1 MEVAGLQV
9 VPLPPSFPLQIHRSA
24 LASVEPSIAPTSIND
39 IKAIEVPWFLASK
52 VILWFHRCQRLLRSL
67 TETTAS
73 LTADEC
79 NGTNSDWNSMGS
91 LESGGF
97 GERPWFQ

>member
-1 MEVAGLQV
+1 LEL
-9 VPLPPSFPLQIHRSA
+9 
-24 LASVEPSIAPTSIND
+24 VEPSIAPSTIND
-39 IKAIEVPWFLASK
+39 IKTTEVPGFFMPK
-52 VILWFHRCQRLLRSL
+52 VILWFHHCQRLLRSL

-97 GERPWFQ
+97 GERP

>member
-1 MEVAGLQV
+1 LEL
-9 VPLPPSFPLQIHRSA
+9 
-24 LASVEPSIAPTSIND
+24 VEPSIAPSIITD

-52 VILWFHRCQRLLRSL
+52 VILWFHRCQHLLRSL

-79 NGTNSDWNSMGS
+79 NGTNSGYS
-91 LESGGF
+91 
-97 GERPWFQ
+97 P